1 MPPFI
6 TTATKRAACVLWVAS
21 LLGLQASQAAV
32 DAVDP
37 LRAPLQRY
45 LEIRGLSFTHSLPA
59 IDPRLG
65 VPTCASPLSVQPV
78 DKSGL
83 QVELSCPE
91 GGWRRRFR
99 FPPNGAQWAGRDGA
113 EQSANAPSA
122 AATPLPTLAPV
133 AVSVATAA
141 PASVRVWRTTAPLRR
156 GESLDPAA
164 LEAVDVP
171 AAKHQ
176 DALTEATN
184 LASFSAVTNVARGTV
199 LTTHLVRP
207 AAVIARGETV
217 TLLIKGRGFAIS
229 TEVVA
234 LEDAATG
241 APFKARNPSTGQEMK
256 ARAEGPGRGVIE
268 KF

>member
-6 TTATKRAACVLWVAS
+6 TTATKRAACALWAVS
-21 LLGLQASQAAV
+21 LLGLQPSQAAV
-32 DAVDP
+32 NAVDP

-113 EQSANAPSA
+113 EQPEKAPSA
-122 AATPLPTLAPV
+122 AATPLPTLAPL
-133 AVSVATAA
+133 AVATAA

-156 GESLDPAA
+156 GASLDPAT

-229 TEVVA
+229 TEVIA
-234 LEDAATG
+234 REDAATG